1 MSMREVEFV
10 QIDVFTDRPFAGNQ
24 LAVFLD
30 GRGVST
36 QEMQT
41 IAREMNFSESTFIL
55 PPSTR
60 DSHAQLRIF
69 STTKEMPMA
78 GHPVVGTALVLYE
91 LQRMGAGR
99 YIFDLAVGPVE
110 VFVEVE
116 KTVPTIWMNQGLAS
130 FGAMWS
136 DRQGLAG
143 ALGLGLGDLA
153 DLPIQIVSTGVPYL
167 IVPIRDLG
175 SLRKTHCN
183 QGALRSALASMSNY
197 VCTCLRR

>member
-1 MSMREVEFV
+1 
-10 QIDVFTDRPFAGNQ
+10 
-24 LAVFLD
+24 
-30 GRGVST
+30 
-36 QEMQT
+36 
-41 IAREMNFSESTFIL
+41 MNFSESTFIL

-116 KTVPTIWMNQGLAS
+116 KTVPNDLDESRIGE
-130 FGAMWS
+130 F
-136 DRQGLAG
+136 
-143 ALGLGLGDLA
+143 LGLCGPTVKD
-153 DLPIQIVSTGVPYL
+153 
-167 IVPIRDLG
+167 
-175 SLRKTHCN
+175 
-183 QGALRSALASMSNY
+183 
-197 VCTCLRR
+197 